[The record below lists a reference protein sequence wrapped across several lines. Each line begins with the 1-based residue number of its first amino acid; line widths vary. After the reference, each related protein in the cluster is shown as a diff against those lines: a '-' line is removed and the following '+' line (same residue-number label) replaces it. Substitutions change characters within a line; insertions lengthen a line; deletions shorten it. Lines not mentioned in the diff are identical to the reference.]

1 MQSALKKAVY
11 AAWVEKTTCKELHL
25 WKKITLRNKNWL
37 KGVTGWVKLKKKILE
52 LVGGGGFYENLKFIE
67 NLKSLAI

>member
-1 MQSALKKAVY
+1 MQLEQKKQHVKSY
-11 AAWVEKTTCKELHL
+11 IYE
-25 WKKITLRNKNWL
+25 KKITLRNKNWL

-52 LVGGGGFYENLKFIE
+52 LVGGGGFYEKLKFIE